1 MKKSKFSETQ
11 IIQILKQGEAGSKV
25 ADLCR
30 EHQISPATYYKWKA
44 KYGGMEVS
52 EVKRMRE
59 LEEENRRLKQ
69 MYADLSLDHALLKEV
84 LAKKF

>member
-11 IIQILKQGEAGSKV
+11 IIQILKQGEVGSKV